1 MPINKGDRVAH
12 LHGIFGTALAPEAN
26 GSVQVM
32 HDSGA
37 VSTWAVGDVAIISR
51 SAPGPASP
59 SGEPSGRAVKR
70 RPSKK
75 VAKKRVART
84 RRPAKGKAKKK
95 TATVKKK
102 RGGKKRT
109 RKPG

>member
-59 SGEPSGRAVKR
+59 SAEPSGRAVKR

-84 RRPAKGKAKKK
+84 RRPARAKAKKTT
-95 TATVKKK
+95 TAKKK
-102 RGGKKRT
+102 PAGKKRT

>member
-1 MPINKGDRVAH
+1 MPINKGDRVAL
-12 LHGIFGTALAPEAN
+12 LHGIFGTALAAEAN
-26 GSVQVM
+26 GSVQVV

-37 VSTWAVGDVAIISR
+37 VSTWAAGDVAVISR
-51 SAPGPASP
+51 SPLGPASP

-70 RPSKK
+70 RPTKK
-75 VAKKRVART
+75 VAKKRVARA
-84 RRPAKGKAKKK
+84 RKPAKAKAKKK

-102 RGGKKRT
+102 RAGKKRT

>member
-26 GSVQVM
+26 GSVQVV

-37 VSTWAVGDVAIISR
+37 VSTWAARDVAVISR

-59 SGEPSGRAVKR
+59 SGEPSGRTVKR
-70 RPSKK
+70 RPSKE
-75 VAKKRVART
+75 VAKKRVARA
-84 RRPAKGKAKKK
+84 RKPAKGKGKK

-102 RGGKKRT
+102 RAGKKRT
-109 RKPG
+109 RKAG